1 MVHSCWTGNFWNPRC
16 TVYSPRTINSLWCQ
30 LILTWVWNLIQKSC
44 MNCNHKHIAYICDFF
59 MHGDQ
64 CNNSNRFRQLHKILE
79 ICTCSKYFSFQY
91 IYTPKNYFFK
101 KSIKKKKILTILRT
115 ILWKQVHNLY
125 IGVSPWSWIEQCRG
139 GERSRYW
146 ALFQTD
152 NTHTLTLVTVFAQVR
167 PQKLISLVPVS
178 SLNSQ
183 SIHPPN

>member
-1 MVHSCWTGNFWNPRC
+1 MTFSC
-16 TVYSPRTINSLWCQ
+16 I
-30 LILTWVWNLIQKSC
+30 
-44 MNCNHKHIAYICDFF
+44 
-59 MHGDQ
+59 GDQ

-139 GERSRYW
+139 GEWSRYW